1 MKKLF
6 TIGFLLICLA
16 GYSQIPAK
24 TQNTMRVAVWDTY
37 VTKKDGAIMHF
48 DIIAPETVKDTAIIH
63 GYGRE
68 YLKSKGQE
76 GQTLTAKECRLC
88 HVRALHPA
96 WEADI
101 RNKGYYILEL
111 ENCN

>member
-37 VTKKDGAIMHF
+37 VTKKD
-48 DIIAPETVKDTAIIH
+48 
-63 GYGRE
+63 R
-68 YLKSKGQE
+68 
-76 GQTLTAKECRLC
+76 
-88 HVRALHPA
+88 
-96 WEADI
+96 
-101 RNKGYYILEL
+101 RNHAF
-111 ENCN
+111 